1 MQTKDF
7 TVFQV
12 LLSEIHQKA
21 FNEPISKLSY
31 SKAQMLSWL
40 ISDDTNQIIS
50 YKSLIKYVDAVIAHC
65 PQNINPNLTTLL
77 ILVEYAT
84 GQKQEKLP
92 ALVLW
97 TTYQKLL
104 LTNTAVVIL
113 NTKN

>member
-7 TVFQV
+7 IVFQI

-21 FNEPISKLSY
+21 FNEPISKLSF

-40 ISDDTNQIIS
+40 ISNDTNQIIS
-50 YKSLIKYVDAVIAHC
+50 YKSLIKYVDAVMAHC
-65 PQNINPNLTTLL
+65 PQSVNPNLTTLL
-77 ILVEYAT
+77 ILVEYVT

-97 TTYQKLL
+97 TAYQKLL
-104 LTNTAVVIL
+104 PTNNALVTI

>member
-40 ISDDTNQIIS
+40 ISNDTNRAGLIQIFGCAHQINS
-50 YKSLIKYVDAVIAHC
+50 SQEEVQKLDIFCKKVRFDTCTRKS
-65 PQNINPNLTTLL
+65 N
-77 ILVEYAT
+77 
-84 GQKQEKLP
+84 P
-92 ALVLW
+92 AL
-97 TTYQKLL
+97 KSKK
-104 LTNTAVVIL
+104 IIF
-113 NTKN
+113 KNE

>member
-7 TVFQV
+7 TVFQI

-21 FNEPISKLSY
+21 FNEPISKLSF

-40 ISDDTNQIIS
+40 ISNDTNQIIS
-50 YKSLIKYVDAVIAHC
+50 YKSLIKYVDAVMVHC
-65 PQNINPNLTTLL
+65 PQSINPNLTTLL
-77 ILVEYAT
+77 ILVEYQT

-97 TTYQKLL
+97 TAFQKTLL
-104 LTNTAVVIL
+104 MSSIEVI
-113 NTKN
+113 